1 MFIQR
6 YCVYASPTEQAQLAQ
21 VAERGTTTQKVAR
34 RARIV
39 LMLAQQASPMV
50 VARTLHVSR
59 MTVRLWARR
68 FVAEGVP
75 GVLRDATRPG
85 RRPRLTLTKVQA
97 IVDATLTTRPPAG
110 THWSSRALAEAQGV
124 SDGTIRKIWR
134 QHGLQPHRVGQF
146 KLSTDP
152 HFVEKLRDVV
162 GLYLNP
168 PAKAVVFCVDEKSGI
183 QALDR
188 TRPVLPLRPGVPER
202 QTHDYV
208 RYGTTTLYAALRV
221 LDGVVIGECRRRHR
235 SQEFVQF
242 LRRLERA
249 TPPDQPLHL
258 ILDNLSAHKSPQV
271 RRWLT
276 RHPRVHFHFVPT
288 SSSWLNLVERW
299 FAEITRTRLR
309 RGTFTSVPALERAIH
324 DYLTHYN
331 QHAKPF
337 IWTKDADT
345 ILEKVDG
352 YPGRLKM
359 MLEVRDGVFGVVKD
373 RRGQRGVGLPFG
385 KYFDEVVKG
394 AGPAR
399 GDYRY
404 RHRIGHLG
412 GERAVEAALGAVT
425 VDRRQKDLAG
435 PAAGGLAR
443 PLHGVPFCRLLSAAH
458 IDLKTV
464 ARPFGID
471 GHDDGLTSVSARERR
486 DQ

>member
-1 MFIQR
+1 M
-6 YCVYASPTEQAQLAQ
+6 
-21 VAERGTTTQKVAR
+21 
-34 RARIV
+34 
-39 LMLAQQASPMV
+39 
-50 VARTLHVSR
+50 
-59 MTVRLWARR
+59 
-68 FVAEGVP
+68 
-75 GVLRDATRPG
+75 
-85 RRPRLTLTKVQA
+85 
-97 IVDATLTTRPPAG
+97 
-110 THWSSRALAEAQGV
+110 SRALAEAQRV

-168 PAKAVVFCVDEKSGI
+168 PANAVVFCVDEKSGI

-242 LRRLERA
+242 LRRLDRA

-345 ILEKVDG
+345 ILAKVD
-352 YPGRLKM
+352 RCK
-359 MLEVRDGVFGVVKD
+359 
-373 RRGQRGVGLPFG
+373 
-385 KYFDEVVKG
+385 
-394 AGPAR
+394 
-399 GDYRY
+399 
-404 RHRIGHLG
+404 
-412 GERAVEAALGAVT
+412 EALNA
-425 VDRRQKDLAG
+425 
-435 PAAGGLAR
+435 P
-443 PLHGVPFCRLLSAAH
+443 H
-458 IDLKTV
+458 
-464 ARPFGID
+464 
-471 GHDDGLTSVSARERR
+471 
-486 DQ
+486 